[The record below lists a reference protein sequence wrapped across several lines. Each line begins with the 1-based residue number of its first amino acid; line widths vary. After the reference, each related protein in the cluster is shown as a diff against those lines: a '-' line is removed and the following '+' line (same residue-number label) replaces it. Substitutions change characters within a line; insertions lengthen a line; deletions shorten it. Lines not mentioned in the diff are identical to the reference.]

1 MALPGMKGPRSFDNF
16 WLCLADIVTTGT
28 YNFVS
33 LIVKILLSKY
43 LLLTLLAPAEDET
56 QYFVHLSFNSI
67 LQLNNGI

>member
-1 MALPGMKGPRSFDNF
+1 MKMPRSFDNF
-16 WLCLADIVTTGT
+16 WFSLADIVTTGT

-43 LLLTLLAPAEDET
+43 VPLTLLAPAEDKT